1 METKKVFISTQLLAV
16 LPPVVLKFAAF
27 IVNWQNSPNGIMLY
41 EHRFAKTLKLTEQE
55 VRLSIQTLIN
65 LKLISLTNIDNKFK
79 IEFNHDEWQ
88 KYYKISMDKV
98 IEHQGYKMATE
109 VTYDKESNHKQAS
122 NNDIED
128 MSEQDLKRLL
138 LRIEASLSEKQQM
151 KKTVV
156 SVTSSK
162 NDDVDGLPF

>member
-1 METKKVFISTQLLAV
+1 MENKKVFLSTQLLAV
-16 LPPVVLKFAAF
+16 LPPVVLKLAAF

-65 LKLISLTNIDNKFK
+65 LKLIYLTNIDKKFK
-79 IEFNHDEWQ
+79 IELNHDEWQ
-88 KYYKISMDKV
+88 KYYNISMDKV
-98 IEHQGYKMATE
+98 IEHQGYQMASE
-109 VTYDKESNHKQAS
+109 VTYDQESKPKQAS
-122 NNDIED
+122 NDIED

-151 KKTVV
+151 KKCVITPEP
-156 SVTSSK
+156 K
-162 NDDVDGLPF
+162 YNDQLPF

>member
-109 VTYDKESNHKQAS
+109 VTYDKESKPKQAS
-122 NNDIED
+122 SDIAD
-128 MSEQDLKRLL
+128 MSDDELKLLLKR
-138 LRIEASLSEKQQM
+138 IQVSLNERSQLSKCIVTN
-151 KKTVV
+151 KTQD
-156 SVTSSK
+156 
-162 NDDVDGLPF
+162 DDVTDLPF

>member
-1 METKKVFISTQLLAV
+1 MENKKVFISTQLLAV
-16 LPPVVLKFAAF
+16 LPPVVLKVTAF

-65 LKLISLTNIDNKFK
+65 LKLIDLTNIDNKFR

-98 IEHQGYKMATE
+98 IEHQGYQMASE
-109 VTYDKESNHKQAS
+109 VTYDQESKPKQS
-122 NNDIED
+122 TSDIED

-138 LRIEASLSEKQQM
+138 LRIEASLNEKQQLR
-151 KKTVV
+151 KCVV
-156 SVTSSK
+156 TNEPK
-162 NDDVDGLPF
+162 NNDIDSLPF